1 LSEER
6 FIGVSV
12 EREVRRLLEQELA
25 ANPEALSLAQQIL
38 EAYAKGGK
46 KGVVQLVRTL
56 IEGWVSA
63 DPAEEPGG

>member
-1 LSEER
+1 MSLLSEER

-25 ANPEALSLAQQIL
+25 ANPEALSLAQRIL

-46 KGVVQLVRTL
+46 KGVAQLVRSL
-56 IEGWVSA
+56 VEG
-63 DPAEEPGG
+63 